1 MSPTDGLLKF
11 ITKHLERLDDSLT
24 RVMATRDIESVHIL
38 RVSSRRLS
46 EPLEL
51 LAGFF
56 GRKRCLRLRSGLGD
70 IRDALRRVRDVDVL
84 RLAIAGDQ
92 SGFAS
97 DPEDLAK
104 LQGVLAIERE
114 SDLIA
119 ARHQIERAD
128 PSRVLRVMDA
138 LCEKLRGLESRR
150 DEKDLLRAARRLWQ
164 EKAKRLIDRPPTREH
179 GPGLHKT
186 RIRLKAFRYSTE
198 LVCRLDG
205 QTRDDLLKA
214 SASMQD
220 RLGAWNDHFC
230 AARMLGQIAQ
240 DEQTL
245 SAGPLWCASVLEFA
259 ARRARA
265 MTDELGEIMIS
276 WPRLRRAIE
285 ADVFGRPDRSGS
297 SVTAKGKV
305 ASSLERATEGD
316 LRMAGGPA

>member
-11 ITKHLERLDDSLT
+11 ITKHLDRLDASLT
-24 RVMATRDIESVHIL
+24 RVMATRDIESVHVL

-56 GRKRCLRLRSGLGD
+56 GRKRCIRLRSGLGD

-84 RLAIAGDQ
+84 RLAISSDQ

-97 DPEDLAK
+97 DPEDLAR

-114 SDLIA
+114 ADLIA
-119 ARHQIERAD
+119 ARRQIERAN
-128 PSRVLRVMDA
+128 PSRIWRSMED
-138 LCEKLRGLESRR
+138 LCERLHGLDSRS
-150 DEKDLLRAARRLWQ
+150 DEKELLRAARRLWRK
-164 EKAKRLIDRPPTREH
+164 KAERLLNRPPTREH

-198 LVCRLDG
+198 LFCRLDG
-205 QTRDDLLKA
+205 RTRDDLLLA
-214 SASMQD
+214 AASMQD
-220 RLGAWNDHFC
+220 RLGKWNDHLC

-245 SAGPLWCASVLEFA
+245 SAGPLWSASVLEFA

-265 MTDELGEIMIS
+265 MTEELGEIMMS

-285 ADVFGRPDRSGS
+285 SDVFGRSGNSGS
-297 SVTAKGKV
+297 PATAAVKD
-305 ASSLERATEGD
+305 APSMERSIEGD
-316 LRMAGGPA
+316 LRLAGRST